1 MKRDPALHRKERPS
15 TIQRG
20 ETLHH
25 TEMKRDTAPY
35 REERPCTI
43 QR

>member
-1 MKRDPALHRKERPS
+1 MKRDPAPYREERPC
-15 TIQRG
+15 TIHRG

-25 TEMKRDTAPY
+25 TEMKR
-35 REERPCTI
+35 ECTI